1 MLLFVISL
9 LRCHEIIQ
17 TTNQPGGR
25 LGANVCEL
33 QVCPY
38 DAVEVGVEAP
48 DVVGGVAAG
57 VNGRGCGDAPQ
68 GLQTLLV
75 PHVGAPG
82 PAAVGGGQVQGR
94 AALQR
99 GRTCLIQTTWSFSA
113 FIKRS

>member
-1 MLLFVISL
+1 M
-9 LRCHEIIQ
+9 
-17 TTNQPGGR
+17 
-25 LGANVCEL
+25 GATVCEL

-57 VNGRGCGDAPQ
+57 VHGRGCGDAPQ